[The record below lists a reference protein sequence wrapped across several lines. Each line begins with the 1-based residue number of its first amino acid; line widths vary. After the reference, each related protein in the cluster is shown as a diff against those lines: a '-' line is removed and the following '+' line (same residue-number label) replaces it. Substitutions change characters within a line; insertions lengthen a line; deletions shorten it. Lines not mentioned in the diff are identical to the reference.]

1 MILKRFFGNKRYIFR
16 KHLLEK
22 DLGHRG
28 SVWTD
33 KVNGKEVMVISETGA
48 FCKDDEGE
56 SYGVVPEWCE
66 EIFYD
71 EKEDSDN

>member
-1 MILKRFFGNKRYIFR
+1 MDRFFGNKKYVFR
-16 KHLLEK
+16 KRLLEK

-28 SVWTD
+28 STWTN
-33 KVNGKEVMVISETGA
+33 KVDGREVIVISKTSA
-48 FCKDDEGE
+48 LCKDDEGE
-56 SYGVVPEWCE
+56 SYGVAPEWCE

>member
-1 MILKRFFGNKRYIFR
+1 MILKRFYGNKRYRFR
-16 KHLLEK
+16 KHLLGK

-48 FCKDDEGE
+48 LCKDDEGE
-56 SYGVVPEWCE
+56 SYGVAPEWCE
-66 EIFYD
+66 EIIYD